1 MLFFAWCFFDVFFRF
16 EVADDYKKTGPQRN
30 LSVVFSTFEKNGGFI
45 KLRMDQWWL
54 GVKQTMAAIS
64 RQFNVIW

>member
-1 MLFFAWCFFDVFFRF
+1 MIITRLVHNESQCGFFNFR
-16 EVADDYKKTGPQRN
+16 
-30 LSVVFSTFEKNGGFI
+30 KNGGFI
-45 KLRMDQWWL
+45 KLKLRMDQWWL